1 MVASMLRL
9 ATLLLA
15 LATLVAGAL
24 VLDATD
30 GRAARDPLIPPGTRI
45 AGLEVGGQPAG
56 AVAPHVEAAFGIHL
70 RAPVE
75 VRVGSHRLHLTAR
88 FARLRFDAARS
99 VRRALQAGPGDM
111 APWVRYDGDRVRD
124 FVDRVARAIA
134 RKPRDARLRY
144 TVTRLKVVRSRA
156 GYDIDRDALRRRVE
170 AVLQD
175 PRAPRIL
182 RAPVVRTPPQ
192 LTTAELR
199 HRDATV
205 VTIHRRGF
213 RLRLFKHLEQVAS
226 YPVAVGMPAHPTP
239 RGRFTIANKAVNPAW
254 TAPDKPWAGAYRN
267 EVVAGG
273 SAQNPL
279 KARWLGIVN
288 GVGIHG
294 TDATWSLGTRASHG
308 CIRMSV
314 PDVKRLYAR
323 VPVGALVMMK

>member
-1 MVASMLRL
+1 MLRF
-9 ATLLLA
+9 ASLLLA
-15 LATLVAGAL
+15 LATVAAAAL

-45 AGLEVGGQPAG
+45 AGLDIGGQPAG
-56 AVAPHVEAAFGIHL
+56 EAVPHVEAAFGMHL

-88 FARLRFDAARS
+88 YARLRFDAARS
-99 VRRALQAGPGDM
+99 VRRALQTGPRD
-111 APWVRYDGDRVRD
+111 AKPWVRYDAHRVAA

-134 RKPRDARLRY
+134 RTSRDARLRY
-144 TVTRLKVVRSRA
+144 TVTRLKVHRSRA
-156 GYDIDRDALRRRVE
+156 GNSIDRAALRRRLE
-170 AVLQD
+170 AVLLD
-175 PRAPRIL
+175 PRAMRIL
-182 RAPVVRTPPQ
+182 RTPVVKAPPK
-192 LTTAELR
+192 LTTAELTER
-199 HRDATV
+199 YATV

-213 RLRLFKHLEQVAS
+213 RVRLFKHLKLVAS

-254 TAPDKPWAGAYRN
+254 TAPDMPWAGAYRN
-267 EVVAGG
+267 EVIAGA
-273 SAQNPL
+273 SAENPL

-294 TDATWSLGTRASHG
+294 TEATSSLGTRASHG
-308 CIRMSV
+308 CIRMTV

-323 VPVGALVMMK
+323 VPVGALVMIK